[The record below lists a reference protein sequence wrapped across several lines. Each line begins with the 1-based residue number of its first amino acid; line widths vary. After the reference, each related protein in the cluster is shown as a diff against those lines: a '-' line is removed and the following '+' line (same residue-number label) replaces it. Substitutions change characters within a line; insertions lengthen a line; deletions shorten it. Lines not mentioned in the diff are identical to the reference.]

1 MEKKAKDMN
10 RYFLKKDMWKANRY
24 MKRCPVSLIIREMQ
38 IKPQWDSTLCL
49 LEWLSIKKQEVT
61 DACVD
66 VSVDGIVNW
75 LSHYEKLHDTSS
87 KS

>member
-1 MEKKAKDMN
+1 
-10 RYFLKKDMWKANRY
+10 
-24 MKRCPVSLIIREMQ
+24 MQ

-49 LEWLSIKKQEVT
+49 LEWLSIKTQEVT